1 MNTCKFCPV
10 ECIFKYFVVS
20 LSPNVSHSIGNFQ
33 TYLTQRKNTEV
44 LLLYYTIRGQH
55 WNYLMFLGKC
65 MLQGTAFLKEK

>member
-55 WNYLMFLGKC
+55 
-65 MLQGTAFLKEK
+65 